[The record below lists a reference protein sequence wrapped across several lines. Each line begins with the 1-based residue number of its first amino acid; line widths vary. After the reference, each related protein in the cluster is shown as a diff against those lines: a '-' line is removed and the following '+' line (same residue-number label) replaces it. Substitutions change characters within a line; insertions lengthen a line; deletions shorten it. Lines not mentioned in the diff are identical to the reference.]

1 MNTQILLLRGVM
13 PTGKNKVLMAP
24 LRAALEAAGLR
35 DVRTYIQSGNTIVST
50 ELEQPEL
57 EQLVH
62 HAIKDKLGGDIQVIA
77 RTPAY
82 FMQVMENN
90 PFKHQNPSQLY
101 FTLLRSPADST
112 LLQAFHALE
121 HAPDQVRVIGDIAYI
136 VCASRYRDLKA
147 NNNFIE
153 RKLKVVATTRNFN
166 TMSKLIALSTGTD
179 GAHPRQHPVNSRP
192 RTNM

>member
-35 DVRTYIQSGNTIVST
+35 DVRTYIQSGNVIVST

-57 EQLVH
+57 ESLAH
-62 HAIKDKLGGDIQVIA
+62 HAIKENLGGDIQVIA

-82 FMQVMENN
+82 FMQVMANN
-90 PFKHQNPSQLY
+90 PFKDQSPSQLY

-112 LLQAFHALE
+112 LLQSLHALE
-121 HAPDQVRVIGDIAYI
+121 HEPDQVRVIGNIAYI
-136 VCASRYRDLKA
+136 VCATRYRDLKA

-153 RKLKVVATTRNFN
+153 KKLKVVATTRNFN
-166 TMSKLIALSTGTD
+166 TMSRLIALSTGSETVVCKT
-179 GAHPRQHPVNSRP
+179 PR
-192 RTNM
+192 

>member
-24 LRAALEAAGLR
+24 LRAALEAAGLKE
-35 DVRTYIQSGNTIVST
+35 VRTYIQSGNVIVST

-62 HAIKDKLGGDIQVIA
+62 HTIKNKLGGDIQVIA
-77 RTPAY
+77 RTPTY
-82 FMQVMENN
+82 FMRVMANN
-90 PFKHQNPSQLY
+90 PFKDESPSQLY
-101 FTLLRSPADST
+101 FTLLRSPADSV
-112 LLQAFHALE
+112 LLHAFHALE
-121 HAPDQVRVIGDIAYI
+121 HAPDQVRVIDDIAYI
-136 VCASRYRDLKA
+136 VCATRYRDLKA

-166 TMSKLIALSTGTD
+166 TMSRLIALSTGNEIVMN
-179 GAHPRQHPVNSRP
+179 PSS
-192 RTNM
+192 

>member
-35 DVRTYIQSGNTIVST
+35 DVRTYIQSGNAIVST
-50 ELEQPEL
+50 QLEQPEL

-62 HAIKDKLGGDIQVIA
+62 YAIKENLGGDIQVIA

-82 FMQVMENN
+82 FMQVMANN
-90 PFKHQNPSQLY
+90 PFKDQPPSQLY
-101 FTLLRSPADST
+101 FTLLRSPADSA
-112 LLQAFHALE
+112 LLHAFHALE
-121 HAPDQVRVIGDIAYI
+121 HEPDQVRVIDDIAYI
-136 VCASRYRDLKA
+136 VCATRYGDLKA

-153 RKLKVVATTRNFN
+153 KKLKVVATTRNFN
-166 TMSKLIALSTGTD
+166 TMSKLIALSTG
-179 GAHPRQHPVNSRP
+179 N
-192 RTNM
+192 